1 VAACRAGHVFCRECA
16 LENLVAQGAEAA
28 RARGKAARRAAERGE
43 REAEEGRREAERE
56 VGEFERVQ
64 AGLPAAVAGE
74 RGERKRKDADEDGE
88 QGPNGKRARHAA
100 GGSKPASSFW
110 VPSETP
116 NAAEDA
122 PGDEAPPPAKAQ
134 TVCPLSAPS
143 DPHAFSLKTLV
154 EVHFTT
160 AVDEA
165 DPAAAPRRTCPA
177 CRKALSNAT
186 RAVLAV
192 PCGHVVCK
200 PCADKFVAPPVED
213 VHAPEKERSIVRC
226 YVCEADLT
234 TAKKGKKKGGLKP
247 GLVEIQSEGTGF
259 AGGGK
264 SVVQKEGVVF
274 QC

>member
-1 VAACRAGHVFCRECA
+1 M
-16 LENLVAQGAEAA
+16 A
-28 RARGKAARRAAERGE
+28 RARAEAARRAAERGE
-43 REAEEGRREAERE
+43 REAEEGRRQAERE

-64 AGLPAAVAGE
+64 AGLPVAGA
-74 RGERKRKDADEDGE
+74 GEKGKKKRKDADEDDE
-88 QGPNGKRARHAA
+88 QVRNGKRARRSAA
-100 GGSKPASSFW
+100 GDKPASSFW

-122 PGDEAPPPAKAQ
+122 PGDGAPPPVKTQ

-160 AVDEA
+160 VADEA

-200 PCADKFVAPPVED
+200 PCADKFVAPPVGD
-213 VHAPEKERSIVRC
+213 AHAPEKELSVIRC

-234 TAKKGKKKGGLKP
+234 TVKMGKRKGGLKP

-264 SVVQKEGVVF
+264 SVVQKEGIVF